1 MMFRRTHENAAGTGR
16 KTVLALL
23 SLLAASLA
31 SPAAADMGANMG
43 MAVVPT
49 RIIYPG
55 EEIEP
60 GSLNVV
66 EVTNPNLAGDF
77 ARSVDEVTGMITNRT
92 LLPGRTILVSSLRV
106 PYLVKRGASVRLT
119 FGIGNMVISASGS
132 PLQNGSVGDVI
143 RVRNIDSGLS
153 VSGTV
158 MADGTVQVMA
168 K

>member
-1 MMFRRTHENAAGTGR
+1 MMFRRTHANAARIGR
-16 KTVLALL
+16 RTILSLV
-23 SLLAASLA
+23 SLLAIGLAAPASA
-31 SPAAADMGANMG
+31 EMG

-55 EEIEP
+55 EEISPQALQE
-60 GSLNVV
+60 V
-66 EVTNPNLAGDF
+66 EVTNPNLAGDY
-77 ARSVDEVTGMITNRT
+77 ARSVDDVNGMITSRT

-106 PYLVKRGASVRLT
+106 PYAVKRGSSIRLT
-119 FGIGNMVISASGS
+119 FGIGNMTISASGS

>member
-1 MMFRRTHENAAGTGR
+1 MMFRRTHENAARIGR
-16 KTVLALL
+16 KTVLSLL

-31 SPAAADMGANMG
+31 MPAAAEMG

-55 EEIEP
+55 EEISP
-60 GSLNVV
+60 SALDVV
-66 EVTNPNLAGDF
+66 EVTNPNLAGDY
-77 ARSVDEVTGMITNRT
+77 ARSAEEVTGMITSRT

-106 PYLVKRGASVRLT
+106 PYLVKRGANVRLT

>member
-1 MMFRRTHENAAGTGR
+1 MMFRRTHENAAGIGR

-31 SPAAADMGANMG
+31 MPAAADMG

-55 EEIEP
+55 EEISP
-60 GSLNVV
+60 SSLDVV

-77 ARSVDEVTGMITNRT
+77 ARSVEEVTGMITNRT
-92 LLPGRTILVSSLRV
+92 LLPGRTILVSSLRI
-106 PYLVKRGASVRLT
+106 PYLVKRGANVRLT
-119 FGIGNMVISASGS
+119 FGIGNMTISASGS

>member
-1 MMFRRTHENAAGTGR
+1 MMFRRTHENAARIGR
-16 KTVLALL
+16 KTVLTLL
-23 SLLAASLA
+23 SLLAAGLA
-31 SPAAADMGANMG
+31 TPAAADMG

-55 EEIEP
+55 EEISVS
-60 GSLNVV
+60 SLNTV
-66 EVTNPNLAGDF
+66 EVTNPNLAGDY
-77 ARSVDEVTGMITNRT
+77 AQSVEEVSGMITNRT
-92 LLPGRTILVSSLRV
+92 LLPGRTILVSALRI
-106 PYLVKRGASVRLT
+106 PYLVKRGTNVRIT
-119 FGIGNMVISASGS
+119 FGIGNMTISASGS

>member
-1 MMFRRTHENAAGTGR
+1 MMFRRTHENAARIGR
-16 KTVLALL
+16 KTILSLL
-23 SLLAASLA
+23 SLIAAALA
-31 SPAAADMGANMG
+31 SPAAADMG

-55 EEIEP
+55 EEISVS
-60 GSLNVV
+60 SLNTV
-66 EVTNPNLAGDF
+66 EVTNPNLAGDY
-77 ARSVDEVTGMITNRT
+77 AQSVEEVSGMITNRT

-106 PYLVKRGASVRLT
+106 PYLVKRGTNVRIT
-119 FGIGNMVISASGS
+119 FGIGNMTISASGS

>member
-1 MMFRRTHENAAGTGR
+1 
-16 KTVLALL
+16 
-23 SLLAASLA
+23 
-31 SPAAADMGANMG
+31 MG

-55 EEIEP
+55 EEISP
-60 GSLNVV
+60 GSLNTV
-66 EVTNPNLAGDF
+66 EVTNPNLAGDY
-77 ARSVDEVTGMITNRT
+77 AQTVEEVTGMITNRT
-92 LLPGRTILVSSLRV
+92 LLPGRTILVSSLRI
-106 PYLVKRGASVRLT
+106 PYLVKRGTSVRLT
-119 FGIGNMVISASGS
+119 FGIGNMTISASGS